1 RRRLLPRRRRGA
13 DRRHRQAR
21 REAGR
26 AGRRARRG
34 DRAPGGGGAERGG
47 AGAGAERARGAVLH
61 PAREPGGAGLAARH
75 LRGDGG
81 GRGLLRQGRR
91 ALPRGDRRRRE
102 GCAQAD
108 VDLGAGR
115 PRRRTRS
122 GPCAPTPRFAPSP
135 PPRPPPA
142 VGPQPA
148 YAPPAPRVLALASGI
163 PVWVVERREL
173 PIVTVRLVVRGAGST
188 SDAPGK
194 AGLAGYAADLLDE
207 GAGGLGAVELAARLE
222 RLGTTLKTWAEED

>member
-1 RRRLLPRRRRGA
+1 P
-13 DRRHRQAR
+13 
-21 REAGR
+21 
-26 AGRRARRG
+26 
-34 DRAPGGGGAERGG
+34 
-47 AGAGAERARGAVLH
+47 AGAG
-61 PAREPGGAGLAARH
+61 GGPSRPDLGLAA
-75 LRGDGG
+75 L
-81 GRGLLRQGRR
+81 
-91 ALPRGDRRRRE
+91 ALAAPAA
-102 GCAQAD
+102 AQPID
-108 VDLGAGR
+108 W
-115 PRRRTRS
+115 S
-122 GPCAPTPRFAPSP
+122 HP
-135 PPRPPPA
+135 PP

-194 AGLAGYAADLLDE
+194 AGLAGYAADLLHE